1 LAKGTAGDKIY
12 FNFQYSSGGS
22 GYSDDNKQ
30 GFLTLAG
37 SDYAWYT
44 VEIQGAAASG
54 GNYLL
59 LAANTTNSFF
69 IKEIHVTEAG
79 EVAAYTPKSIN
90 DDDGEFT
97 DSKKRWYD
105 TTSNANHGDITGATV
120 VGYSDLLGTQRIKG
134 RSGTRDQDNDGRL
147 VLGHHANHGFL
158 DYCEGTG
165 QGVLSVGNSRDAD
178 GAKVQL
184 TVNDSPKFTVT
195 GSGEVKATSYS
206 GGLKQVAR
214 TGTSTSIGLIDGD
227 GSKTH
232 FTIQHNLGT
241 ELVVVSVREKLTPF
255 SFVEAEVRC
264 GSWSD
269 NSTMASNSQYDNIT
283 VIFATAPAA
292 TADFYCTVIG

>member
-1 LAKGTAGDKIY
+1 EFTATAAFSQIGVWPLSDLNGDSVQFKD
-12 FNFQYSSGGS
+12 FKFEE
-22 GYSDDNKQ
+22 
-30 GFLTLAG
+30 
-37 SDYAWYT
+37 
-44 VEIQGAAASG
+44 V
-54 GNYLL
+54 
-59 LAANTTNSFF
+59 
-69 IKEIHVTEAG
+69 G
-79 EVAAYTPKSIN
+79 EVAAYTPQSIN

-120 VGYSDLLGTQRIKG
+120 VGYSDLLGTQRIRG
-134 RSGTRDQDNDGRL
+134 RSSTGDADADGRL
-147 VLGHHANHGFL
+147 VLGNHSSNYGFIEF
-158 DYCEGTG
+158 DEGSG
-165 QGVLSVGNSRDAD
+165 QGVTEVGNNRNAD

-184 TVNDSPKFTVT
+184 TVNDSPKLTVT

-232 FTIQHNLGT
+232 FTIQHSLGT